1 MLPVFFGVNMKTI
14 AAISTPQ
21 APGGI
26 AMIRMSGMDSIR
38 IAEQAFVSANGAKV
52 TEMRGYTCAYGYAVD
67 GDERIDDVVLTVFRA
82 PHSYTGEDT
91 VEITCHGGIY
101 LTNLILHILLR
112 LGAEPASPG
121 EFTKRAFLNGKLSLS
136 QAEAV
141 MDVIEA
147 DGRTALRQAN
157 LVKEGRLSQQM
168 RVVSDSLTN
177 ILSALAYWLD
187 DAEEFPPELEH
198 DRLSSQIREIRDKL
212 HSMTEHYQDGR
223 ILRAGIRTVLLGL
236 PNAGKSSIMNRLC
249 GMNRSIVTD
258 IAGTTRD
265 VVTEHVKIGDF
276 TLILSDTAGI
286 RETDNQIETIGI
298 EQAMNELA
306 CADLVLYVIDA
317 SAGLSSDDMKMLEK
331 CADRRLLVLW
341 NKTDLH
347 ASAPPA
353 MDYPVICC
361 SALSENPFSDFPV
374 ALRNLFPQSQAGQ
387 PVVMNER
394 QFSLLSDASAHVEHA
409 LSELEAGSE
418 LDMLSLDLE
427 IAARRLSEIDGKDI
441 TQATIDGVFS
451 RFCVGK

>member
-26 AMIRMSGMDSIR
+26 AMIRMTGENSIQ
-38 IAEQAFVSANGAKV
+38 IADQIFAAFNGIKV
-52 TEMRGYTCAYGYAVD
+52 TEMHGYTCAYGTISD
-67 GDERIDDVVLTVFRA
+67 SGERVDDVVLTLFRA

-112 LGAEPASPG
+112 HGAEPAPPG

-157 LVKEGRLSQQM
+157 LAKDGRLAKQM
-168 RVVSDSLTN
+168 RDVSDALTG

-187 DAEEFPPELEH
+187 DAEEFPPELEQS
-198 DRLSSQIREIRDKL
+198 RLSAQIREIRDKL
-212 HSMTEHYQDGR
+212 NAMTAHYQDGL

-236 PNAGKSSIMNRLC
+236 PNAGKSSVMNRLC

-265 VVTEHVKIGDF
+265 VVTEHVKIGDY

-286 RETDNQIETIGI
+286 RETANVIETIGI
-298 EQAMNELA
+298 EQAMHELE
-306 CADLVLYVIDA
+306 CADLVIYVIDA
-317 SAGLSSDDMKMLEK
+317 SAGITKDDYTMMQK
-331 CADRRLLVLW
+331 CRGRKLLVLW
-341 NKTDLH
+341 NKTDLD
-347 ASAPPA
+347 AADPPA
-353 MDYPVICC
+353 LDCPVICC
-361 SALSENPFSDFPV
+361 SALLDEHFSGFDA
-374 ALRNLFPQSQAGQ
+374 ALRELFPQAEIGQ
-387 PVVMNER
+387 PVAMNER
-394 QFSLLSDASAHVEHA
+394 QFALLSESQQHLDHAISLLEDGAEPDF
-409 LSELEAGSE
+409 LSV
-418 LDMLSLDLE
+418 DLE
-427 IAARRLSEIDGKDI
+427 LAAKRLSEIEGKDV